1 MIRIYFTINDGK
13 RTVSEASQGHDGGL
27 IMVAAGGIDAWV
39 PTIPET
45 HQAVA
50 LTPCHM
56 PVPNPTLIK
65 RVGPGWKQLC
75 QCTVWLLG
83 LCSQDSAQ
91 QM

>member
-1 MIRIYFTINDGK
+1 
-13 RTVSEASQGHDGGL
+13 
-27 IMVAAGGIDAWV
+27 MVAAGGIGAWV

-50 LTPCHM
+50 LTLRRM
-56 PVPNPTLIK
+56 PLPDPTLIK

-75 QCTVWLLG
+75 QCTVWLLDF
-83 LCSQDSAQ
+83 CSQDSAQ